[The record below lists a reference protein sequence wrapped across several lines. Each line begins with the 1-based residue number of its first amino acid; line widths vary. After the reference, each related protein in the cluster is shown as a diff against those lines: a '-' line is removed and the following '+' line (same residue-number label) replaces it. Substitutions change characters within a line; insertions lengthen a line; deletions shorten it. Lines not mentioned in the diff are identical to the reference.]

1 MEEFR
6 RGILILESI
15 PDDSVACKVREFLRK
30 HATNLSEDQIE
41 YILKNVPIVLSKQM
55 PEDLGKRWVYFLNVL
70 GASAK
75 FIENG
80 HQEEVLSKERAEETT
95 STEKQESPKVFVLQR
110 QSQKESLK
118 EEVSSKPPSVEKASR
133 PKEQD
138 LSEDEISEVSESLEP
153 IVFSPTESYETPS
166 YERKPGHWKQAL
178 VRQLME
184 VNKELWIVLTLVSLA
199 ALLNYAVASKYM
211 LLGFYT
217 IPTVLS
223 AYFFGRR
230 HAVLT
235 AFLSILIVGILLRLK
250 TPIFDD
256 NQGFQGEWLHFI
268 AWGGSLLILAY
279 LMGSLYEKYIEK
291 IKELRRTYQGIIM
304 ILRHFISQDKYTEN
318 HCYRV
323 SVYAAK
329 IATYMGLD
337 EQMIEDIRVAGLL
350 HDIGKLRISREI
362 LYKAAKLSEQEYQE
376 IKKHVSYAGEILEP
390 LQGPLS
396 RVIPIILAH
405 HDKFDGSGYHPRKR
419 DEIVLGARILAVAD
433 VYDALTSDR
442 PYRKAMSPFEA
453 KEIIVKGANKD
464 FDPLVVKA
472 FVKAFEAGEMDVP
485 HIII

>member
-1 MEEFR
+1 MEEIR
-6 RGILILESI
+6 KGILILESI
-15 PDDSVACKVREFLRK
+15 PDDSVARKVREFLRK

-41 YILKNVPIVLSKQM
+41 YILKNAPIVLSKQM

-80 HQEEVLSKERAEETT
+80 HQGKNLAKEIP
-95 STEKQESPKVFVLQR
+95 STEKKKPKVLVLQR
-110 QSQKESLK
+110 RHQEKESPP
-118 EEVSSKPPSVEKASR
+118 EESPSESPPVEKASQPQKQAL
-133 PKEQD
+133 PKEE
-138 LSEDEISEVSESLEP
+138 SSEVSEDFEP
-153 IVFSPTESYETPS
+153 IVFSPAESSEIPP
-166 YERKPGHWKQAL
+166 YEREPGHWRQVL
-178 VRQLME
+178 VKQLME

-256 NQGFQGEWLHFI
+256 NQGVQGEWLHFT
-268 AWGGSLLILAY
+268 AWSGSLLILAY

-350 HDIGKLRISREI
+350 HDIGKLKISREI